1 MSRDDGATVSP
12 AGEAER
18 EPCAQNSG
26 VLCSSGVIDSRVRAP
41 YVDSMRMFASRRKRK
56 GITLFEAVAAVAMVG
71 ATAAAALS
79 AVASQYRTTARAQRA
94 LVVEA
99 LATSRLDFLDLL
111 DQDRDLASLPDSVAQ
126 GEFPAPLDE
135 YSWKTEVAPVSD
147 EAGLYTVRILVL
159 WKDGQYELKSRAF
172 RRPPIT
178 SANR

>member
-1 MSRDDGATVSP
+1 MLHVDIDTARVIVADTSVADDRSQVVARANAQANGGGA
-12 AGEAER
+12 
-18 EPCAQNSG
+18 CAT
-26 VLCSSGVIDSRVRAP
+26 AT
-41 YVDSMRMFASRRKRK
+41 RMFAARARRK

-178 SANR
+178 STNR

>member
-1 MSRDDGATVSP
+1 MSHVDISAAREIVADASVADDRSQV
-12 AGEAER
+12 
-18 EPCAQNSG
+18 
-26 VLCSSGVIDSRVRAP
+26 VVRAKTHANGRIAAGAAT
-41 YVDSMRMFASRRKRK
+41 SRMFAARRERK

-79 AVASQYRTTARAQRA
+79 AVASQYRTTTRAQRA

-178 SANR
+178 STNR

>member
-1 MSRDDGATVSP
+1 MSRVEIAARSGAHEN
-12 AGEAER
+12 ARDER
-18 EPCAQNSG
+18 ALNTHQMNS
-26 VLCSSGVIDSRVRAP
+26 S
-41 YVDSMRMFASRRKRK
+41 RMFAARRRRK

-79 AVASQYRTTARAQRA
+79 AVGSQYRTTARAQRA